1 MRSNYLNVV
10 WVSELFIEIYVKLSE
25 RCQSDLR
32 QGIRHYNGQQLLH
45 YIRHHGERGVYSHSH
60 VPTRVSGPGDME
72 VVSCGDMEV
81 VGCRDMEDGGRGFG
95 DMEVVGFGKM
105 G

>member
-1 MRSNYLNVV
+1 M
-10 WVSELFIEIYVKLSE
+10 SELFIEIYVKLSE

-72 VVSCGDMEV
+72 VVGCG
-81 VGCRDMEDGGRGFG
+81 DMEDGGRGFG